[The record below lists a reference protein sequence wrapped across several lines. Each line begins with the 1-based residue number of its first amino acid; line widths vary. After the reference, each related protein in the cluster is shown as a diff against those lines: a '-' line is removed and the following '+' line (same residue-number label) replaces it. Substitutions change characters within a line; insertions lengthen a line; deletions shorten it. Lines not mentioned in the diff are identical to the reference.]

1 MAGRYQTVFDF
12 MEAGFPWWPI
22 VLGLI
27 VVAATVVIYHM
38 RDRLMTRREKE
49 TRLLLARVFVSAAI
63 LWTMTTTYR
72 VFAQYFDLKNAVAAG
87 EMRVKQGQVTD
98 YHPFLSPKSG
108 IYEKFCVQ
116 HYCFTYSD
124 LVPSAGFN
132 NMAVYG
138 GPMEENIIVRVSHT
152 GNLIAK
158 LEIMVAEDS
167 Q

>member
-22 VLGLI
+22 LLGLVI
-27 VVAATVVIYHM
+27 VAATVVIYHM
-38 RDRLMTRREKE
+38 RDRLMTRRAKE
-49 TRLLLARVFVSAAI
+49 TRLLIARLLVSAAI

-72 VFAQYFDLKNAVAAG
+72 VFAQYFDLKNAVASG

-98 YHPFLSPKSG
+98 YHSFLSTESG

-124 LVPSAGFN
+124 LIPSAGFN

-138 GPMEENIIVRVSHT
+138 GPMEKDIFVRVHHAD
-152 GNLIAK
+152 NLIAR
-158 LEIMVAEDS
+158 LEIMVAENK